1 MNKLILAVLLLASLN
16 AAAQEYSYKPK
27 GAIPEIIVN
36 VRNLYSDLE
45 IIGTKDAEIRIIAED
60 YEGPPE
66 KAAGLRPM
74 SATGPDNSGIGL
86 NIEQDGNTV
95 IISGAHRHMDD
106 TDYTIMLPANVR
118 LRIDYSSF
126 QSDDIIIRG
135 MTNEVEIK
143 SQVGD
148 LTFMDVTG
156 PLVAST
162 LSANINVVF
171 TELSQASPTALASI
185 SGDVDISLPAD
196 SKGNFSISTTS
207 GEIYTD
213 LDFDAENL
221 SGESRR
227 KGKGVYSGFPGAVN
241 VNAMLNGG
249 GVEVSL
255 RSVSGD
261 IFIRKAK

>member
-1 MNKLILAVLLLASLN
+1 MNKIIIAFLLLASLN
-16 AAAQEYSYKPK
+16 AMAQEYSYKPK
-27 GAIPEIIVN
+27 GAISEILVN

-45 IIGTKDAEIRIIAED
+45 IVGAADAEIRIVAED

-74 SATGPDNSGIGL
+74 SAMGPDNSGIGL

-95 IISGAHRHMDD
+95 IISGAHRHTDN
-106 TDYTIMLPANVR
+106 TDYKIMLPSNIR

-162 LSANINVVF
+162 LSADINVVF
-171 TELSQASPTALASI
+171 TELNQASPTALASI
-185 SGDVDISLPAD
+185 SGDIDITLPQN
-196 SKGNFSISTTS
+196 SKGNFSISTT
-207 GEIYTD
+207 
-213 LDFDAENL
+213 
-221 SGESRR
+221 
-227 KGKGVYSGFPGAVN
+227 
-241 VNAMLNGG
+241 
-249 GVEVSL
+249 
-255 RSVSGD
+255 
-261 IFIRKAK
+261 

>member
-1 MNKLILAVLLLASLN
+1 
-16 AAAQEYSYKPK
+16 
-27 GAIPEIIVN
+27 
-36 VRNLYSDLE
+36 
-45 IIGTKDAEIRIIAED
+45 
-60 YEGPPE
+60 
-66 KAAGLRPM
+66 
-74 SATGPDNSGIGL
+74 
-86 NIEQDGNTV
+86 
-95 IISGAHRHMDD
+95 
-106 TDYTIMLPANVR
+106 
-118 LRIDYSSF
+118 
-126 QSDDIIIRG
+126 
-135 MTNEVEIK
+135 
-143 SQVGD
+143 
-148 LTFMDVTG
+148 VTG